1 MVSFAKL
8 AELSNGNVG
17 FAGGTAQDSMP
28 EMGLSECANAL
39 SMYLCESIVEDFVRE
54 ETRDDQLFEAA
65 MQAIECRDVTIY
77 ESAVA
82 AINEADEGD
91 AEEAPADTDS
101 GSDAKA
107 SGGKS
112 GGVWARIKHVFK
124 KIADFFRSLVTKA
137 GAWIATLTKD
147 GPAFYNKYASNF
159 KSSSKSHEFKSGI
172 YKFDNDYDVAGV
184 NVFAIMGKLVSGIKK
199 PDQVSVE
206 EAKNMVQSLKVDKTK
221 VVEEVKATLGVD
233 KEKEYFD
240 YLRGD
245 EQKNYT
251 ASSASDKF
259 VKDALVNNASPKAI
273 KAAYNKM
280 LTAAQDELHTADA
293 AARAADRASEGKGH
307 EIASYANAYAVLFKM
322 ITNELNSAISAQ
334 LKAVKAE
341 QAQAKRIMRAV
352 ISGTDSGAEADAVEN
367 EASESTKVEDAT
379 IDIPDFDFDL

>member
-91 AEEAPADTDS
+91 AEEAPAEDS
-101 GSDAKA
+101 GSDSKA

-112 GGVWARIKHVFK
+112 SGVWARIKAVFK

-159 KSSSKSHEFKSGI
+159 KASSKSHEFKSGI
-172 YKFDNDYDVAGV
+172 YKFDKEYDVAEV
-184 NVFAIMGKLVSGIKK
+184 NVFSIMSNLVSGIKK

-233 KEKEYFD
+233 KEKDYFE

-352 ISGTDSGAEADAVEN
+352 ISGKDAGAEADAVEG
-367 EASESTKVEDAT
+367 EAPESTKSEDAT

>member
-17 FAGGTAQDSMP
+17 FVGGTAQDSMP

-39 SMYLCESIVEDFVRE
+39 SMYLCESIVEDFTRE

-82 AINEADEGD
+82 AINEADEG
-91 AEEAPADTDS
+91 EEAPADS
-101 GSDAKA
+101 GSDSKS

-112 GGVWARIKHVFK
+112 SGVWARIKHVFQ

-147 GPAFYNKYASNF
+147 GPAFYNKYASDF
-159 KSSSKSHEFKSGI
+159 KASSKTHEFKGGI
-172 YKFDNDYDVAGV
+172 YKFDNDYDVSSAD
-184 NVFAIMGKLVSGIKK
+184 VFGIMGDLVSGIKK
-199 PDQVSVE
+199 PDQVSVD
-206 EAKNMVQSLKVDKTK
+206 EAKSMVQSLKVDKTK
-221 VVEEVKATLGVD
+221 VVEAVKASLGVD
-233 KEKEYFD
+233 KDKEYFD
-240 YLRGD
+240 YLRGE

-259 VKDALVNNASPKAI
+259 VKDALVDTASPKAI
-273 KAAYNKM
+273 KAAYNYM

-307 EIASYANAYAVLFKM
+307 EIAAYANAYAVLFKM
-322 ITNELNSAISAQ
+322 VTNELNSAISAE
-334 LKAVKAE
+334 LKAVKAS

-352 ISGTDSGAEADAVEN
+352 ISGKDSGAEADAVEGETPESAKAN
-367 EASESTKVEDAT
+367 EDVA